1 MVPVTLERVRLQRE
15 QETMLMTLYLHAL
28 DARSPYPILGD
39 PYAGPLPERIDYD
52 FSRLDKLAGNLP
64 VIVSRAKAIDDVVKS
79 FLVAHPDAVVL
90 HLGCGLDSRVLRID
104 PGPGVRWF
112 ELDQQPVMELRRRLV
127 PERDGVSLLAASVT
141 DPGWWSAV
149 PAGRPTLV
157 VGEGLLMYLSPNGL
171 RMLIDAALTHRAV
184 GTQMLVF
191 DTVAPWVRRISQWQ
205 NNFRDAGTKF
215 TSTTNDLDL
224 VIGRHKGVALVD
236 EQSLVSLARNAT
248 GGALGA
254 VIGAVDAF
262 GPGRRAMVLRTYAAP
277 TST

>member
-39 PYAGPLPERIDYD
+39 PYAGPLLERIDYD

-127 PERDGVSLLAASVT
+127 PERDGASWIPVGAAWPHKDGDGYNIRFDIT
-141 DPGWWSAV
+141 I
-149 PAGRPTLV
+149 RPDTRLV
-157 VGEGLLMYLSPNGL
+157 L
-171 RMLIDAALTHRAV
+171 RKADAR
-184 GTQMLVF
+184 
-191 DTVAPWVRRISQWQ
+191 P
-205 NNFRDAGTKF
+205 DAG
-215 TSTTNDLDL
+215 
-224 VIGRHKGVALVD
+224 A
-236 EQSLVSLARNAT
+236 AT
-248 GGALGA
+248 EG
-254 VIGAVDAF
+254 
-262 GPGRRAMVLRTYAAP
+262 
-277 TST
+277 